1 MALNDRQKRFCDY
14 YIANGGNA
22 TKAAND
28 AGYSER
34 TANEQGAQL
43 LAKLSIQEYIKARV
57 EESDKRR
64 IASGDEVLE
73 TLTSILRR
81 EYTESVVVTVK
92 TESSRYDKN
101 GKIVKKKQEI
111 PQLVEIPAKLSDVNR
126 SAELL
131 GKYAQLWDGSGKANG
146 SSAQAYT
153 KLMDALRG
161 ALDDN

>member
-1 MALNDRQKRFCDY
+1 MPLNDRQKRFCDF

-22 TKAAND
+22 TKAAKD
-28 AGYSER
+28 AGYSDK
-34 TANEQGAQL
+34 TAYASGAENLKKPQ
-43 LAKLSIQEYIKARV
+43 IQEYIKSRT
-57 EESDKRR
+57 EQTDKST

-81 EYTESVVVTVK
+81 EYTDSVVITVK
-92 TESSRYDKN
+92 TESSHYDKN
-101 GKIVKKKQEI
+101 GKIVKKKQEV

-131 GKYAQLWDGSGKANG
+131 GKYAQLWDGAGKANG
-146 SSAQAYT
+146 SNAQAYT
-153 KLMDALRG
+153 KLMDALKG